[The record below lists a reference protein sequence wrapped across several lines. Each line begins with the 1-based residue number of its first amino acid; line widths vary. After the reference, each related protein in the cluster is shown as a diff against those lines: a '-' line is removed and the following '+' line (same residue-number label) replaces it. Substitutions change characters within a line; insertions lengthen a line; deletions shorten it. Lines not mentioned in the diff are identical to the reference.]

1 MKRLIVSSA
10 ALLVLAC
17 TRSSSAPVSFSVAT
31 ATTATASSALV
42 VAGNI
47 DVQRVRLNVGRLK
60 LEAQGSGTESD
71 GEHDDGEHDEDGG
84 MTDGGTGDVGD
95 VEISQGPFLI
105 DLDAAALS
113 AGAVT
118 KVFDAQ
124 VPAGT
129 YEELKLEIF
138 PSAGLQNA
146 ALQSASVI
154 VDGTVGGK
162 AFSFSA
168 ALVAKQKKEG
178 SFVVGGT
185 TANITLLIDPQQW
198 FGTAAAPLDPTV
210 ETNRAAIEDN
220 IRRSIDVFQDDD
232 HSGHENHDDD
242 HDDGEH
248 RDGGHADGGHG

>member
-1 MKRLIVSSA
+1 
-10 ALLVLAC
+10 
-17 TRSSSAPVSFSVAT
+17 
-31 ATTATASSALV
+31 

-60 LEAQGSGTESD
+60 LEAQGSGTES
-71 GEHDDGEHDEDGG
+71 DGEHDEDGG

-129 YEELKLEIF
+129 YQELKLEIF
-138 PSAGLQNA
+138 PSAALQNA

-162 AFSFSA
+162 AFSFSS

-248 RDGGHADGGHG
+248 PDGGHADGGHG

>member
-60 LEAQGSGTESD
+60 LEAKGSGTEFD
-71 GEHDDGEHDEDGG
+71 GEHDDDHDGG
-84 MTDGGTGDVGD
+84 MADGGTGDVGE

-129 YEELKLEIF
+129 YQELKLEIF
-138 PSAGLQNA
+138 PSAALQN
-146 ALQSASVI
+146 ASVI
-154 VDGTVGGK
+154 VDGTVAGK
-162 AFSFSA
+162 AFSFTSA
-168 ALVAKQKKEG
+168 LLAKQKKEG

-232 HSGHENHDDD
+232 HSGHENHDGD

-248 RDGGHADGGHG
+248 PDGGHADGGHG

>member
-1 MKRLIVSSA
+1 MKRLIVSLTS
-10 ALLVLAC
+10 LLVLAC
-17 TRSSSAPVSFSVAT
+17 ARSSSAPVSFSVAT
-31 ATTATASSALV
+31 TTTAKASSALV
-42 VAGNI
+42 VAGTI
-47 DVQRVRLNVGRLK
+47 DVQRVRLNVGQLK
-60 LEAQGSGTESD
+60 LEAQAGGTESD
-71 GEHDDGEHDEDGG
+71 GEHDDGEDGG
-84 MTDGGTGDVGD
+84 MTDGGTGDVGE

-105 DLDAAALS
+105 DLDATTLS

-138 PSAGLQNA
+138 PSA
-146 ALQSASVI
+146 ALQDASVI
-154 VDGTVGGK
+154 VEGTVGGK
-162 AFSFSA
+162 AFSFTSA
-168 ALVAKQKKEG
+168 LRAKQKKEG

-232 HSGHENHDDD
+232 RSGHENHDGD

-248 RDGGHADGGHG
+248 HDGGPADGGPADGGPG

>member
-60 LEAQGSGTESD
+60 LEAKGSGTEFD
-71 GEHDDGEHDEDGG
+71 GEHDDDHDGG
-84 MTDGGTGDVGD
+84 MADGGTGDVGE

-105 DLDAAALS
+105 DLDAGSLS

-138 PSAGLQNA
+138 PGAALQNA

-162 AFSFSA
+162 AFSFSS

-198 FGTAAAPLDPTV
+198 FGTAAAPLDPSV

-232 HSGHENHDDD
+232 HSGHENHDGD

>member
-1 MKRLIVSSA
+1 MKRLIVSFT

-17 TRSSSAPVSFSVAT
+17 ARSSGAPVSFSVGT
-31 ATTATASSALV
+31 AKTATASRALV
-42 VAGNI
+42 VAGTI

-60 LEAQGSGTESD
+60 LEGQGSSTGFD
-71 GEHDDGEHDEDGG
+71 GEHDDGEDGG
-84 MTDGGTGDVGD
+84 MADGGTGQVGEVD
-95 VEISQGPFLI
+95 ISQGPFLI
-105 DLDAAALS
+105 DLDATALS

-129 YEELKLEIF
+129 YQELRLEIF
-138 PSAGLQNA
+138 PSA
-146 ALQSASVI
+146 ALKDASLKDASVI
-154 VDGTVGGK
+154 VDGTIGTK
-162 AFSFSA
+162 SFSFSS
-168 ALVAKQKKEG
+168 ALLAKQKKEG

-210 ETNRAAIEDN
+210 ETNRAAIEEN

-232 HSGHENHDDD
+232 HSGHENHDGD

>member
-1 MKRLIVSSA
+1 MKRLIISFSA
-10 ALLVLAC
+10 FLVLAC
-17 TRSSSAPVSFSVAT
+17 TRSSNAPVSFSVAT
-31 ATTATASSALV
+31 TTTAKASSALV
-42 VAGNI
+42 VAGTI

-60 LEAQGSGTESD
+60 LESQATGTESD
-71 GEHDDGEHDEDGG
+71 GEHDDGKHDRG
-84 MTDGGTGDVGD
+84 MADGGTGEVEE

-129 YEELKLEIF
+129 YQELKLEIF
-138 PSAGLQNA
+138 PSAALQN
-146 ALQSASVI
+146 ASVI
-154 VDGTVGGK
+154 VDGTVAGK
-162 AFSFSA
+162 AFSFSS

-178 SFVVGGT
+178 SFVVGGS

-210 ETNRAAIEDN
+210 ETNRAAIEEN

-232 HSGHENHDDD
+232 SSGHENHDGD
-242 HDDGEH
+242 HDDGQH
-248 RDGGHADGGHG
+248 RDGGHGDGGHG

>member
-1 MKRLIVSSA
+1 MKRLIVSFT

-60 LEAQGSGTESD
+60 LEAKGSGTEFD
-71 GEHDDGEHDEDGG
+71 GEHDDDHDGG
-84 MTDGGTGDVGD
+84 MADGGTGDVGE

-138 PSAGLQNA
+138 PSAALQNA

-162 AFSFSA
+162 AFSFSS

-210 ETNRAAIEDN
+210 ATNP
-220 IRRSIDVFQDDD
+220 
-232 HSGHENHDDD
+232 
-242 HDDGEH
+242 
-248 RDGGHADGGHG
+248 

>member
-1 MKRLIVSSA
+1 MKRLIVSFT

-17 TRSSSAPVSFSVAT
+17 TRSNSAPVSFSVAT
-31 ATTATASSALV
+31 STTAKASSALV
-42 VAGNI
+42 VAGTI

-60 LEAQGSGTESD
+60 LESQATGTESD
-71 GEHDDGEHDEDGG
+71 GENDDGEHDGGEDGG
-84 MTDGGTGDVGD
+84 MADGGTGEVEE

-129 YEELKLEIF
+129 YQELKLEIF
-138 PSAGLQNA
+138 PSAALQN
-146 ALQSASVI
+146 ASVI
-154 VDGTVGGK
+154 VDGTVAGK
-162 AFSFSA
+162 AFSFSS

-178 SFVVGGT
+178 SFVVGGS

-210 ETNRAAIEDN
+210 ETNRAAIEEN

-232 HSGHENHDDD
+232 SSGHENHDGD
-242 HDDGEH
+242 HDDGQH
-248 RDGGHADGGHG
+248 RDGGHGDGGPG

>member
-60 LEAQGSGTESD
+60 LEAKGSGTEFD
-71 GEHDDGEHDEDGG
+71 GEHDDDHDGG
-84 MTDGGTGDVGD
+84 MADGGTGDVGE

-129 YEELKLEIF
+129 YQELKLEIF
-138 PSAGLQNA
+138 PSAALQN
-146 ALQSASVI
+146 ASVI
-154 VDGTVGGK
+154 VDGTVAGK
-162 AFSFSA
+162 AFSFTSA
-168 ALVAKQKKEG
+168 LLAKQKKEG

-232 HSGHENHDDD
+232 HSGHENHDGD
-242 HDDGEH
+242 HDDGQH
-248 RDGGHADGGHG
+248 HDGGHSDGGHG

>member
-71 GEHDDGEHDEDGG
+71 GEHDEDGG
-84 MTDGGTGDVGD
+84 MTDGGTGDVGE

-138 PSAGLQNA
+138 PSAALQNA

-162 AFSFSA
+162 AFSFSS

-178 SFVVGGT
+178 SFVV
-185 TANITLLIDPQQW
+185 
-198 FGTAAAPLDPTV
+198 AAPPPTS
-210 ETNRAAIEDN
+210 
-220 IRRSIDVFQDDD
+220 RS
-232 HSGHENHDDD
+232 
-242 HDDGEH
+242 
-248 RDGGHADGGHG
+248 

>member
-1 MKRLIVSSA
+1 MKRLIVSFT

-17 TRSSSAPVSFSVAT
+17 TRSSGAPVSFSVAT
-31 ATTATASSALV
+31 ATSATASRTLV

-60 LEAQGSGTESD
+60 LEGQSGVTGTD
-71 GEHDDGEHDEDGG
+71 GDHDDGEVEE
-84 MTDGGTGDVGD
+84 

-138 PSAGLQNA
+138 PSAALQN
-146 ALQSASVI
+146 ASVI
-154 VDGTVGGK
+154 VDGTIADGTATGK
-162 AFSFSA
+162 PFTFTSA
-168 ALVAKQKKEG
+168 LLAKQKKEG

-198 FGTAAAPLDPTV
+198 FGTAAAPLDPTL
-210 ETNRAAIEDN
+210 ETNRAAIEAN

-248 RDGGHADGGHG
+248 RDGGHGDGGHG

>member
-1 MKRLIVSSA
+1 
-10 ALLVLAC
+10 
-17 TRSSSAPVSFSVAT
+17 
-31 ATTATASSALV
+31 LV
-42 VAGNI
+42 VAGTI

-60 LEAQGSGTESD
+60 LEAQAGGAETD
-71 GEHDDGEHDEDGG
+71 GEHDDGEDGG
-84 MTDGGTGDVGD
+84 MADGGTGQVGEVD
-95 VEISQGPFLI
+95 ISQGPFLI
-105 DLDAAALS
+105 DLDATALS

-129 YEELKLEIF
+129 YKELKLDIL
-138 PSAGLQNA
+138 PSA
-146 ALQSASVI
+146 ALQNASVI

-162 AFSFSA
+162 AFSFTSA
-168 ALVAKQKKEG
+168 LLAKQKKEG

-198 FGTAAAPLDPTV
+198 FGTAAAPLDPTL

-232 HSGHENHDDD
+232 HSGHENHDGD
-242 HDDGEH
+242 HEDGEH
-248 RDGGHADGGHG
+248 RDGGHADGGPG

>member
-1 MKRLIVSSA
+1 MKRLIISFTA
-10 ALLVLAC
+10 FLVLAC
-17 TRSSSAPVSFSVAT
+17 TRSSNAPVSFSVAT
-31 ATTATASSALV
+31 TTTAKASSALV
-42 VAGNI
+42 VAGTI

-60 LEAQGSGTESD
+60 LESQATGTESD
-71 GEHDDGEHDEDGG
+71 GEHDDGEHDGGEDGG
-84 MTDGGTGDVGD
+84 MTDGGTGEVEE

-129 YEELKLEIF
+129 YQELKLEIF
-138 PSAGLQNA
+138 PSAALQN
-146 ALQSASVI
+146 ASVI
-154 VDGTVGGK
+154 VDGTVAGK
-162 AFSFSA
+162 AFSFSS

-178 SFVVGGT
+178 SFVVGGS

-210 ETNRAAIEDN
+210 ETNRAAIEEN

-232 HSGHENHDDD
+232 SSGHENHDGD
-242 HDDGEH
+242 HDDGQH
-248 RDGGHADGGHG
+248 RDGGHGDGGHG